1 MPSQVKYKKA
11 AQQQFN
17 TIFIQLFHGLS
28 VGPSLSW
35 GGRAE
40 VPTTHPKHSHVG
52 TPIVCHTFGSL
63 SLTPHQQKLTKAQPA
78 LSGAFFHFF
87 PCQIPLYHPAPQCCA
102 CSGVPPSLQQMEPL
116 HLQQAW
122 LDKGRHRGVLFPTV
136 LFYPCGPVARR
147 GALQAQKS
155 ASALQCFSTASCC
168 LALLAT
174 ASE

>member
-63 SLTPHQQKLTKAQPA
+63 SLIPHQQKLAKAQPA

-87 PCQIPLYHPAPQCCA
+87 PCQIPLYHPAPHAVPAVGCPLP
-102 CSGVPPSLQQMEPL
+102 CSRWSPCISSKHGWIREGTGVCFFLQSC
-116 HLQQAW
+116 
-122 LDKGRHRGVLFPTV
+122 FI
-136 LFYPCGPVARR
+136 PV
-147 GALQAQKS
+147 GL
-155 ASALQCFSTASCC
+155 
-168 LALLAT
+168 
-174 ASE
+174 